1 MLIPLMFESL
11 TDKLGK
17 TLRNLRGVGKLSE
30 DNVSD
35 ALAEVRKALLSADV
49 HFKTA
54 REFVDDVKEAC
65 LGQEVLKSV
74 SPGQQVVKII
84 NDELVKL
91 LGEGST
97 SLRDDSPLRILMVGL
112 HGAGKTTTAAK
123 LAKRLAKDERK
134 PMLVAC
140 DVYRPAA
147 IDQLETLAK
156 QENFPCY
163 ADRSSKDVPRIAR
176 DGWEQSK
183 KTGADVVIFDTAG
196 RLQIDDDLVGELE
209 RLKAEVEPHEILLV
223 ADAALGQEAVNVA
236 KTFHERLGLTG
247 IVLTKMDGDARGGA
261 ALSMKKVTGAP
272 IKFMGTGEKI
282 DDFELF
288 HPDRV
293 ASRIL
298 GMGDVVSLVEKAQEN
313 LDQDEA
319 ARMAEK
325 LAKAEFDFDDF
336 LSQMRQM
343 KKLGSVGSIAQMLPG
358 MGNVNVGDKEDKVL
372 ARHEAIILSMTKQE
386 RSVPRILGGSRRKR
400 IADGAGVQ
408 IKDVNLLIKQFSQM
422 YKMMKK
428 MRGGKMRKMMGA
440 LGGGGMGDMAGGLP
454 GGGGGMPDLAGM
466 DQKELAKLAKQFK

>member
-1 MLIPLMFESL
+1 MFESL
-11 TDKLGK
+11 SDKLGK
-17 TLRNLRGVGKLSE
+17 TLRNLRGVGRLTE

-35 ALAEVRKALLSADV
+35 ALGEVRKALLSADV

-54 REFVDDVKEAC
+54 REFVDEVKEAC
-65 LGQEVLKSV
+65 LGQDVLKSV

-91 LGEGST
+91 LGEGT
-97 SLRDDSPLRILMVGL
+97 TELRDERPLRVLMVGL
-112 HGAGKTTTAAK
+112 HGAGKTTTTAK
-123 LAKRLAKDERK
+123 LAKRLAKDGRK
-134 PMLVAC
+134 PLLVAC

-156 QENFPCY
+156 QEEFPCH
-163 ADRSSKDVPRIAR
+163 ADRSTQDVPRIAR
-176 DGWEQSK
+176 DGWEKSK
-183 KTGADVVIFDTAG
+183 QLGADLVLFDTAG

-209 RLKAEVEPHEILLV
+209 RLKSEVEPHEILLV

-272 IKFMGTGEKI
+272 IKFMGTGEKV
-282 DDFELF
+282 DDFEVF

-298 GMGDVVSLVEKAQEN
+298 GMGDVVSLVEKAQEHV
-313 LDQDEA
+313 DQEEA

-325 LAKAEFDFDDF
+325 MFKAEFDFEDF

-358 MGNVNVGDKEDKVL
+358 MGNVGVGDKEDKML
-372 ARHEAIILSMTKQE
+372 ARHEAIILSMTKEE
-386 RSVPRILGGSRRKR
+386 RSKPRILAGSRRKR

-408 IKDVNLLIKQFSQM
+408 IKDVNQLVKQFSQM
-422 YKMMKK
+422 QKMMKK
-428 MRGGKMRKMMGA
+428 MKGGKMRKMMGA
-440 LGGGGMGDMAGGLP
+440 LGGGGMGDLAGGMP
-454 GGGGGMPDLAGM
+454 GAGAGMPDLSGI
-466 DQKELAKLAKQFK
+466 DQKELAKLAKQLK